1 MTKAKIIAKVYMIT
15 PKTKGYKKIL
25 NNANI
30 NADQTINFI
39 FIAAVEMFFKD
50 ILFDK
55 YKIISKQNLKRSY

>member
-30 NADQTINFI
+30 NAD
-39 FIAAVEMFFKD
+39 
-50 ILFDK
+50 
-55 YKIISKQNLKRSY
+55 